1 MAVPKRLPVFDD
13 KDQEPYLEVPVT
25 EESMARR
32 RQIAAMIRERM
43 AIPPTEVER
52 KLWEELKSSIRNRR
66 STIS

>member
-1 MAVPKRLPVFDD
+1 MPVPKRITVRTRDLEMKADIPVS
-13 KDQEPYLEVPVT
+13 

-52 KLWEELKSSIRNRR
+52 ELWEELKGSIRNRR